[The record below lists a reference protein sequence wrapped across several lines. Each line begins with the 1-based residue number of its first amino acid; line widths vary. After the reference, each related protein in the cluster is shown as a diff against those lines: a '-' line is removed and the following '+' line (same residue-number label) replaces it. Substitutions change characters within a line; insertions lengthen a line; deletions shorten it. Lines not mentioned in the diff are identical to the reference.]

1 MNPVIG
7 VIPKDL
13 ATGLYW
19 PQIAALVEQA
29 MPYGRGEYE
38 VDDVRHGIEEEH
50 LFAIGTVDARG
61 TVQSV
66 LICSCVIYPRKK
78 VLFVIYGAGRGAG
91 FMRDPLVS
99 AARVLGADWI
109 ESRCRVSVAELFRR
123 AGFDIG
129 YCVPVMELNG

>member
-1 MNPVIG
+1 MEPVIG

-38 VDDVRHGIEEEH
+38 IEDVHHGIEAEQ

-61 TVQSV
+61 QVQSV

-78 VLFVIYGAGRGAG
+78 VLFVIYGAGRGAS
-91 FMRDPLVS
+91 FMQQPLV
-99 AARVLGADWI
+99 AAAKTLGADWI
-109 ESRCRVSVAELFRR
+109 ESRCRLSVAELFRR
-123 AGFDIG
+123 AGFEIG
-129 YCVPVMELNG
+129 YCVPVMELS

>member
-1 MNPVIG
+1 MEPVIG

-19 PQIAALVEQA
+19 PQIAALVERA

-38 VDDVRHGIEEEH
+38 LDDVRHGIENEH

-78 VLFVIYGAGRGAG
+78 VLFVIYGAGRGAH

-99 AARVLGADWI
+99 AAKVLGADWI
-109 ESRCRVSVAELFRR
+109 ESRCRVSVAELFRK

-129 YCVPVMELNG
+129 YCVPVMELN

>member
-1 MNPVIG
+1 MEPVIG

-19 PQIAALVEQA
+19 PQIAALVERA

-38 VDDVRHGIEEEH
+38 IDDVRRGIEDEH
-50 LFAIGTVDARG
+50 LFAIGTVDVRG
-61 TVQSV
+61 TVHSV

-78 VLFVIYGAGRGAG
+78 VLFVIYGAGRGAS

-99 AARVLGADWI
+99 AAKVLGADWI
-109 ESRCRVSVAELFRR
+109 ESRCRVSVAALFRK

-129 YCVPVMELNG
+129 YCVPVMELN